1 MSGCLCVLVISA
13 SDRWDG
19 KKKLGLKCE
28 HGARVTACKRS
39 QGFYQSYSS
48 FEGWEKRNGELKGK
62 GRKGEKQEEG
72 KGRYYGG
79 AARLLM
85 RSDNPNPPENQDS
98 CSQIKPVRNKKTL
111 ALCSPAFVK
120 TKKQAVSIHFGS
132 RFYLHIKK
140 PPTPV
145 ASLLPA

>member
-1 MSGCLCVLVISA
+1 MGQESQPVKEVRDFTKVTLPLK
-13 SDRWDG
+13 DG
-19 KKKLGLKCE
+19 RKE
-28 HGARVTACKRS
+28 M
-39 QGFYQSYSS
+39 
-48 FEGWEKRNGELKGK
+48 GK